1 VLAHERVAFD
11 DEEGYLEIDARDEED
26 AVAAKTKPA

>member
-11 DEEGYLEIDARDEED
+11 DEEGYLEIDAWYEED
-26 AVAAKTKPA
+26 AVAAETKRA